1 MVISHK
7 YKCIFIKVP
16 KTAGTS
22 IHRFFEKHDPE
33 SIRSDLEDWPWGHR
47 SADDV
52 KNDPQVAP
60 YWDSYFKF
68 AFLREPFSWLVS
80 LYNSEHGYDYSSD
93 VYRHSH
99 ILLEEGRLRIPDNFG
114 LNSLDVM
121 GVLLLAGRLQHY
133 IVPQTPYLNA
143 TLDFIG
149 IYENIEEDFE
159 FIKKRTG
166 IPLDLNLTKENA
178 TKYNNP
184 LTYNEKATE
193 VIKIIL
199 KEDIEFY
206 NLINSNLNA
215 PEKRGTN
222 HTPFPSEWNV

>member
-16 KTAGTS
+16 KNAGTS
-22 IHRFFEKHDPE
+22 IHRFFERHDPE
-33 SIRSDLEDWPWGHR
+33 SIRSDLGGWPWGHR

-80 LYNSEHGYDYSSD
+80 LYNSEHGADYSSD
-93 VYRHSH
+93 AYRHAH
-99 ILLEEGRLRIPDNFG
+99 ILLEEGRLRIPEDFK
-114 LNSLDVM
+114 LNSLDVA
-121 GVLLLAGRLQHY
+121 GVLLLALKMQY
-133 IVPQTPYLNA
+133 YTVPQTPYLNA
-143 TLDFIG
+143 ALDFIG
-149 IYENIEEDFE
+149 VYENIEEDFE

-166 IPLDLNLTKENA
+166 IPIDLHLTKENP
-178 TKYNNP
+178 TVYNRP
-184 LTYNEKATE
+184 LKFTDKAIE
-193 VIKIIL
+193 VVNSIL

-206 NLINSNLNA
+206 NLIYNNLDS
-215 PEKRGTN
+215 PEKRGMEA
-222 HTPFPSEWNV
+222 HFPSEWNV